1 MRAPTCRALH
11 PVRFYLNIPLIN
23 SRIFLP
29 CYHRPMKSESQSSL
43 ESRVKSS
50 PVEMIE
56 GPEAAERFTRL
67 VRGIMNVPGADV
79 RKQIEKEHKARIKK
93 KRAKN

>member
-1 MRAPTCRALH
+1 MPITQKKT
-11 PVRFYLNIPLIN
+11 
-23 SRIFLP
+23 S
-29 CYHRPMKSESQSSL
+29 CYYGGMKSETHSSL

-79 RKQIEKEHKARIKK
+79 RKQIEREHKARVKKNK
-93 KRAKN
+93 KRAKTSPASRASSDH